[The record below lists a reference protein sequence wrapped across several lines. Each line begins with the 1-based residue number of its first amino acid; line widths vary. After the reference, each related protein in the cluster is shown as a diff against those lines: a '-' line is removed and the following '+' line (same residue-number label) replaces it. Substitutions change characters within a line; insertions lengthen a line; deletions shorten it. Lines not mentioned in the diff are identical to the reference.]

1 MFEGL
6 AGDFYKDTWW
16 KVFFSADK
24 SWFPTVSEIY
34 NPEPVFWVENEC
46 VWSKMTF
53 FRWLEVLG
61 GTFVRAHM
69 SQICLGC
76 IVEVF

>member
-1 MFEGL
+1 MRQSCWD
-6 AGDFYKDTWW
+6 AWW
-16 KVFFSADK
+16 KVLFNVDK
-24 SWFPTVSEIY
+24 SWFPTVSEIK

-53 FRWLEVLG
+53 FRWLEVLE
-61 GTFVRAHM
+61 GTFRRTYM
-69 SQICLGC
+69 SQSCLGC